1 MSMRSALEQ
10 VRAADVELASTDPIP
25 FALPARGLE
34 AVITG
39 GFLGME
45 RSDWIFP
52 GLRER
57 TGAVLRGCPIERLRD
72 GHAGARPY
80 RVAPVTT
87 SAGARML
94 HACGLAAADKGS
106 VLCFIGQGSAA
117 TGSFHEALNLAALRS
132 LPVVFLCHAWDLS
145 APDSPLPPQVAGSL
159 SAKAIAFGIQARTV
173 DGGLITEVL
182 SAVSEARAQGGPAF
196 IEARLTRGDDPI
208 GRAWDE
214 LTETDPATSEAA
226 TV

>member
-10 VRAADVELASTDPIP
+10 VRATDAALAASDPLPFPIP
-25 FALPARGLE
+25 AQGLE

-45 RSDWIFP
+45 RTDWIFP

-57 TGAVLRGCPIERLRD
+57 IGAVLRGCPVERLQD
-72 GHAGARPY
+72 GHTGARPY
-80 RVAPVTT
+80 RVAPVST

-94 HACGLAAADKGS
+94 QACGLAALGEDQ

-117 TGSFHEALNLAALRS
+117 TGSFHEALNLAALKN
-132 LPVVFLCHAWDLS
+132 LPVIFLCSVWDLTE
-145 APDSPLPPQVAGSL
+145 PDAPLPPQVAGSL
-159 SAKAIAFGIQARTV
+159 SAKAVAYGIQTQTV

-196 IEARLTRGDDPI
+196 IEARITRGDDPI
-208 GRAWDE
+208 GRAYDE
-214 LTETDPATSEAA
+214 LTETDPATSESAIA
-226 TV
+226 

>member
-10 VRAADVELASTDPIP
+10 VRAADVELASADPIP

-45 RSDWIFP
+45 RTDWVFP

-57 TGAVLRGCPIERLRD
+57 TGAVLRGCPVERLRD

-80 RVAPVTT
+80 RIAPVTT

-94 HACGLAAADKGS
+94 QACGLAAAGEGS

-159 SAKAIAFGIQARTV
+159 SAKALSFGIQARTV
-173 DGGLITEVL
+173 DGGDLSEVY
-182 SAVSEARAQGGPAF
+182 SAVSDARAQDGPAF
-196 IEARLTRGDDPI
+196 IEARLTP
-208 GRAWDE
+208 
-214 LTETDPATSEAA
+214 
-226 TV
+226 